1 MPSMAALSALASL
14 PVAVPLLGA
23 ATLAACRKIFSRRVF
38 DTCSIAIA
46 IVTLYF
52 CIELLVCSR
61 QQTVVYW
68 FGNWFPRGSMV
79 VGVGFVVDPAG
90 AGLATLASLLFSL
103 AFVFSWRYV
112 DSGSNHYHSLML
124 VFLAA
129 MCGFALT
136 GDLFNLFVWFELM
149 STAAFALCGLNTSEP
164 APLQGSFNF
173 AITNTVAAFLGLTG
187 IAMLYAVTG
196 ALNMAQ
202 VGVALS
208 SGNGSPRHDSLVL
221 FAFTLLICCFFVK
234 AAIVPFHLWLPDA
247 HAVAPTPVCVIFSG
261 LMVEFGL
268 YAVVRLHAA
277 IFQPLLAPKSLRAI
291 LLAFAVITILLGGIM
306 SYAEH
311 HLKRMLAFSTICHTG
326 LMLAA
331 LAVLGA
337 DAVSAM
343 LLYLVAHAFIKAAL
357 FFLCGV
363 LLHRLRSMSEPRLFQ
378 KGRSLCWT
386 ALLWFL
392 GGAALAGLPPFA
404 LFLGEGGASSAS
416 ERAGVHGLWV
426 LFLFGGAITAAGV
439 FRVGMHIFP
448 GWGTEPYTDRAA
460 DIDEL
465 PEDSGE
471 NDRVLPYHFLPPL
484 FCLCASAALTVV
496 PGWRD
501 WVLTGAARLAWQ
513 PGYIHAVYSGATA
526 GPPEL
531 PQLLKTLHATS
542 AHELIVSG
550 LRGVAA
556 TVLGLCFALSSVF
569 RRRLPRELRVGAWLE
584 SHPSGLRALQ
594 SGHPGDYVLW
604 LTVGVAV
611 FGSVTMWVLQ

>member
-1 MPSMAALSALASL
+1 MPAISALPSL
-14 PVAVPLLGA
+14 PVVVPLLGA
-23 ATLAACRKIFSRRVF
+23 AVLAACRKIFGRRIF
-38 DTCSIAIA
+38 DACSIAIA
-46 IVTLYF
+46 AVTVCF
-52 CIELLVCSR
+52 CVELLAQSLN
-61 QQTVVYW
+61 QTIVYW

-79 VGVGFVVDPAG
+79 VGIGFVVDPVG
-90 AGLATLASLLFSL
+90 AGLATLAALLFFL
-103 AFVFSWRYV
+103 AFIFSWRYV
-112 DSGSNHYHSLML
+112 DSGKNHYHSLML

-149 STAAFALCGLNTSEP
+149 STAAFALCGLNTDEP

-187 IAMLYAVTG
+187 IGMLYAVTG

-208 SGNGSPRHDSLVL
+208 AENGTPRHDPLVL
-221 FAFTLLICCFFVK
+221 FAFTSLVCCFLVK
-234 AAIVPFHLWLPDA
+234 AAVVPFHLWLPDA
-247 HAVAPTPVCVIFSG
+247 HAVAPTPVCAIFSG

-268 YAVVRLHAA
+268 YAVARLHVV
-277 IFQPLLAPKSLRAI
+277 IFQPLLAPGALRNI
-291 LLAFAVITILLGGIM
+291 LLAFAIITVLLGGIM
-306 SYAEH
+306 SYVEH

-331 LAVLGA
+331 FSILGP

-363 LLHRLRSMSEPRLFQ
+363 LLHRLRSMSEPRLFR
-378 KGRSLCWT
+378 KGRTLRWT
-386 ALLWFL
+386 GLVWFI

-404 LFLGEGGASSAS
+404 LFLGEGAASSAA
-416 ERAGVHGLWV
+416 ERAGVPGLWL

-439 FRVGMHIFP
+439 FRVGMHTFP
-448 GWGTEPYTDRAA
+448 GWGAEPYTDHAA

-465 PEDSGE
+465 PEDKGE
-471 NDRVLPYHFLPPL
+471 HDRVLPYQFLPAL
-484 FCLCASAALTVV
+484 FCMAAAATLTLL

-501 WVLTGAARLAWQ
+501 WVLTAAARFSWQ
-513 PGYIHAVYSGATA
+513 PGYIHAVYSGVTA
-526 GPPEL
+526 APPRLPEL
-531 PQLLKTLHATS
+531 LNTLHATS
-542 AHELIVSG
+542 THELIVSG
-550 LRGVAA
+550 LRGVVGA
-556 TVLGLCFALSSVF
+556 VLGLCFALTSVF
-569 RRRLPRELRVGAWLE
+569 RRRLPRALRIGAWLE
-584 SHPSGLRALQ
+584 THASALRAFQ

-611 FGSVTMWVLQ
+611 FGVVTMWMLH